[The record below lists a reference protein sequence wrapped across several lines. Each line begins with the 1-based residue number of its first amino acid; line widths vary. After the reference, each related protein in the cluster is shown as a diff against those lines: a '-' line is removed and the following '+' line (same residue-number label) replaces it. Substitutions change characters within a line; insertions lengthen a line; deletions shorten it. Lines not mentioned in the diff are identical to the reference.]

1 MYYMKSCV
9 QGGKSFHLLF
19 LFAGDD
25 CEFLEVTEGRS
36 AINGLYVKSDEIEL
50 FAAPNN
56 SVWRH
61 PDNNRYIFNTGNTEG
76 WRIGKKS
83 HLSTTQDFYYK
94 GEN

>member
-1 MYYMKSCV
+1 MEILFTSI
-9 QGGKSFHLLF
+9 F

-25 CEFLEVTEGRS
+25 CEFIEVTEGNSR
-36 AINGLYVKSDEIEL
+36 INGLYVKSDEIVP
-50 FAAPNN
+50 AAPNN
-56 SVWRH
+56 YVWKH
-61 PDNNRYIFNTGNTEG
+61 SDHNKIYIFNTGNTEG

>member
-1 MYYMKSCV
+1 MKILFTS
-9 QGGKSFHLLF
+9 LF

-25 CEFLEVTEGRS
+25 CEFLEVTEGGSRVD
-36 AINGLYVKSDEIEL
+36 GLYVKSDEIVP
-50 FAAPNN
+50 AAPNN
-56 SVWRH
+56 YVWKH
-61 PDNNRYIFNTGNTEG
+61 PDHDKYVFNTGNTEG